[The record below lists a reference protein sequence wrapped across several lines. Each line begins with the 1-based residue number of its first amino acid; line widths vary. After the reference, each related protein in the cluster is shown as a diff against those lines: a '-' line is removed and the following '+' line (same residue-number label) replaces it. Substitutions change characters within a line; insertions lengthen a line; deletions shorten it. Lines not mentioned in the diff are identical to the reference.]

1 MSMME
6 AVKHVFG
13 NYATFTGRARRSEY
27 WLFYLFNILLT
38 LGIGLL
44 NMVFIMIG
52 ASGSGAMNVSMAIS
66 GIASF
71 AVGIYGLAIIIPSLA
86 LCCRRLHDIGKPG
99 SYMLF
104 ALVPVV
110 GGILLLVWALQDS
123 EPGDNQYGPNP
134 KRSGGGAVGARPT
147 VPIAPPPPVQ
157 PGYGNYGSVQ
167 VTGPVNRVP
176 SAFMLQ
182 GESGALTGRRFPV
195 NGHVMVGRGTEC
207 GVRFP
212 GETGGVSR
220 QHCELAANGG
230 NLYIRD
236 LGSTYGTFINGN
248 NRIAPNQVV
257 TLRPG
262 DRIYI
267 GSSSEMLRVIQ

>member
-27 WLFYLFNILLT
+27 WYFYLFNILLVLVLST
-38 LGIGLL
+38 LSIALFLIEG
-44 NMVFIMIG
+44 
-52 ASGSGAMNVSMAIS
+52 GSGGNMQASVAVS
-66 GIASF
+66 GIINI

-134 KRSGGGAVGARPT
+134 KRSGGDAVGARPT

-195 NGHVMVGRGTEC
+195 NGRVMVGRGTEC

>member
-6 AVKHVFG
+6 AVRHVFG

-27 WLFYLFNILLT
+27 WYFYLFNILLVLVLST
-38 LGIGLL
+38 LSIALFLIEG
-44 NMVFIMIG
+44 
-52 ASGSGAMNVSMAIS
+52 GSGGNMQASVAVS
-66 GIASF
+66 GIINIAL
-71 AVGIYGLAIIIPSLA
+71 GIYGLAIIIPSLA

-230 NLYIRD
+230 TLYIRD

>member
-1 MSMME
+1 MCLE
-6 AVKHVFG
+6 TTPPLPA
-13 NYATFTGRARRSEY
+13 ARRSEY
-27 WLFYLFNILLT
+27 WYFYLFNILLVLVLST
-38 LGIGLL
+38 LSIALFLIEG
-44 NMVFIMIG
+44 
-52 ASGSGAMNVSMAIS
+52 GSGGNMQASVAVS
-66 GIASF
+66 GIINIAL
-71 AVGIYGLAIIIPSLA
+71 GIYGLASFVPSLA
-86 LCCRRLHDIGKPG
+86 LGCRRLHDIGKPG

-176 SAFMLQ
+176 GAFMLQ

-195 NGHVMVGRGTEC
+195 NGRVMVGRGTEC

>member
-52 ASGSGAMNVSMAIS
+52 ASDSGAMNVSMAIS

-147 VPIAPPPPVQ
+147 VPIAPPPP
-157 PGYGNYGSVQ
+157 
-167 VTGPVNRVP
+167 R
-176 SAFMLQ
+176 A
-182 GESGALTGRRFPV
+182 A
-195 NGHVMVGRGTEC
+195 
-207 GVRFP
+207 GVRQL
-212 GETGGVSR
+212 R
-220 QHCELAANGG
+220 QCSGH
-230 NLYIRD
+230 
-236 LGSTYGTFINGN
+236 
-248 NRIAPNQVV
+248 
-257 TLRPG
+257 RPG
-262 DRIYI
+262 KP
-267 GSSSEMLRVIQ
+267 GAERVHAAG

>member
-52 ASGSGAMNVSMAIS
+52 ASDSGAMNVSMAIS

-123 EPGDNQYGPNP
+123 EPGTI
-134 KRSGGGAVGARPT
+134 STARTRRDP
-147 VPIAPPPPVQ
+147 A
-157 PGYGNYGSVQ
+157 
-167 VTGPVNRVP
+167 
-176 SAFMLQ
+176 A
-182 GESGALTGRRFPV
+182 ALWVRARRFPLLPLPPCS
-195 NGHVMVGRGTEC
+195 RGTAITA
-207 GVRFP
+207 VFRSP
-212 GETGGVSR
+212 AR
-220 QHCELAANGG
+220 
-230 NLYIRD
+230 
-236 LGSTYGTFINGN
+236 
-248 NRIAPNQVV
+248 
-257 TLRPG
+257 
-262 DRIYI
+262 
-267 GSSSEMLRVIQ
+267 

>member
-52 ASGSGAMNVSMAIS
+52 ASDSGAMNVSMAIS

-123 EPGDNQYGPNP
+123 EPGGQ
-134 KRSGGGAVGARPT
+134 SVRPE
-147 VPIAPPPPVQ
+147 PEEIRRRRCGCAPD
-157 PGYGNYGSVQ
+157 GSHCS
-167 VTGPVNRVP
+167 P
-176 SAFMLQ
+176 SPRA
-182 GESGALTGRRFPV
+182 A
-195 NGHVMVGRGTEC
+195 
-207 GVRFP
+207 GVRQL
-212 GETGGVSR
+212 R
-220 QHCELAANGG
+220 QCSGH
-230 NLYIRD
+230 
-236 LGSTYGTFINGN
+236 
-248 NRIAPNQVV
+248 
-257 TLRPG
+257 RPG
-262 DRIYI
+262 KP
-267 GSSSEMLRVIQ
+267 GAERVHAAG